1 MYFST
6 AGALAFIFSYEFDPC
21 ADLDFDD
28 EEYDGGADED
38 CDDIAANLG
47 VPCSIWKWNMETGE
61 LAVLYCFLGAAHMHP
76 TATYLTGKGAFLI
89 HDGDNNQIKYLNC
102 NTLMEKAVFVPITR
116 ENQDPPAAFHHY
128 AEMPAMCMIMYSD
141 CCYLVNIESEIN
153 GNNGVLKCFTI
164 KGIEKKLKE
173 KGVDTQLHFS
183 TNVAPSSTQFLAITM
198 QKLMSGIQKMT
209 QYVLSTMKPI
219 MTRPICM

>member
-1 MYFST
+1 M
-6 AGALAFIFSYEFDPC
+6 
-21 ADLDFDD
+21 DFDD
-28 EEYDGGADED
+28 EEYDGGADEE

-116 ENQDPPAAFHHY
+116 
-128 AEMPAMCMIMYSD
+128 
-141 CCYLVNIESEIN
+141 
-153 GNNGVLKCFTI
+153 
-164 KGIEKKLKE
+164 
-173 KGVDTQLHFS
+173 
-183 TNVAPSSTQFLAITM
+183 
-198 QKLMSGIQKMT
+198 
-209 QYVLSTMKPI
+209 
-219 MTRPICM
+219 

>member
-1 MYFST
+1 MLYKKVFHGIYRNNEVYFST

-76 TATYLTGKGAFLI
+76 TATYLTGKVSLLI
-89 HDGDNNQIKYLNC
+89 HDGDNIQIKFLNF
-102 NTLMEKAVFVPITR
+102 NTFMEKAFFVPIT
-116 ENQDPPAAFHHY
+116 
-128 AEMPAMCMIMYSD
+128 
-141 CCYLVNIESEIN
+141 
-153 GNNGVLKCFTI
+153 
-164 KGIEKKLKE
+164 
-173 KGVDTQLHFS
+173 
-183 TNVAPSSTQFLAITM
+183 
-198 QKLMSGIQKMT
+198 
-209 QYVLSTMKPI
+209 
-219 MTRPICM
+219 

>member
-1 MYFST
+1 
-6 AGALAFIFSYEFDPC
+6 
-21 ADLDFDD
+21 
-28 EEYDGGADED
+28 
-38 CDDIAANLG
+38 
-47 VPCSIWKWNMETGE
+47 
-61 LAVLYCFLGAAHMHP
+61 MHP

-173 KGVDTQLHFS
+173 
-183 TNVAPSSTQFLAITM
+183 
-198 QKLMSGIQKMT
+198 
-209 QYVLSTMKPI
+209 
-219 MTRPICM
+219 